1 MFGGKIKKVSNVE
14 IFWWL
19 KVFFYVVFVD
29 RGVIRNFLLFFCYF
43 VNVFINVFVGKW

>member
-29 RGVIRNFLLFFCYF
+29 IGVIRNFSSFFVILLMLYMYL
-43 VNVFINVFVGKW
+43 